1 MSTCLDNMF
10 QNNLLNIGACSLKK
24 KKVILRGPKD
34 ICLSRRC
41 VRLKW
46 HVPPYLWRLLRT
58 EAASAF
64 FAALAASAFLGCI
77 RPMEGKWQR
86 LSETWTL
93 DFPWLDIKQGPFRL
107 GFQICHEAGVKSKW
121 GMFSVTA
128 PSQMQ
133 RISFQRHQKKAQ
145 HREAAC
151 GQKVVCAPAADVIEK
166 IVSDIQNG
174 TPTCSSIFFLL

>member
-1 MSTCLDNMF
+1 MF

-77 RPMEGKWQR
+77 RLWKGNDSDCQR
-86 LSETWTL
+86 PGNWISHGWTSSRVHFGLAAKSVMRPELSPSGACLVLQHQARCSEFL
-93 DFPWLDIKQGPFRL
+93 FKDIKRKPNTEKL
-107 GFQICHEAGVKSKW
+107 LVA
-121 GMFSVTA
+121 
-128 PSQMQ
+128 
-133 RISFQRHQKKAQ
+133 KKLF
-145 HREAAC
+145 
-151 GQKVVCAPAADVIEK
+151 V
-166 IVSDIQNG
+166 
-174 TPTCSSIFFLL
+174 LLQPM

>member
-10 QNNLLNIGACSLKK
+10 QNNLLNIGACSLKN

-77 RPMEGKWQR
+77 RPMEGK
-86 LSETWTL
+86 
-93 DFPWLDIKQGPFRL
+93 
-107 GFQICHEAGVKSKW
+107 
-121 GMFSVTA
+121 
-128 PSQMQ
+128 
-133 RISFQRHQKKAQ
+133 
-145 HREAAC
+145 
-151 GQKVVCAPAADVIEK
+151 
-166 IVSDIQNG
+166 
-174 TPTCSSIFFLL
+174 